1 MGSRGRCVQP
11 RWGAHKPASEEATTV
26 DDNGTMKEGR
36 LTGAL
41 ALSKCNG
48 LPYCSSGTKKAVYY
62 TKDLFDFVLSFCLL
76 KKASIFCH

>member
-1 MGSRGRCVQP
+1 MYNP
-11 RWGAHKPASEEATTV
+11 DGAHINLQVRKQPLWMTM
-26 DDNGTMKEGR
+26 GQMKEGR